1 MALYS
6 VDAPT
11 VPDKGRIL
19 GHIRSGREIC
29 TVYKGD
35 AKFVRHLPVIDR
47 VPMPNPG
54 RLNGHFHTPTVVN
67 PATAYMIF
75 IPARDPFFGPTFG
88 ILDYTKKSL
97 PVIQVNSEEW
107 ELDPDVQRSWED
119 TEDSVRVTIRILM
132 ELSNLPRPVPMSQFA
147 APYRYG
153 YTRRYKSENAARV
166 VAWRSRN
173 GFLPLM
179 GHLSMFLWY
188 MSIEDPLNWRDELNK
203 RATFPPQWLTNLE
216 KSVLTDWEFPRI
228 GGLINL
234 VPPPGERGRMTE
246 LDYLMGSIINW
257 NLPIPLYM
265 YWGSL
270 ETDPTIPVPTCLT
283 QMGQFYPDWR
293 EIQYLLQL
301 PGKIAYSRW
310 QREDF
315 QDQWPLF
322 TSCRE
327 WDPYIAPIS
336 PYIAPMPTFAV
347 EDAGEAPTPT
357 PVPAP
362 APAPAPSPA
371 TAPPA
376 PFPPVEAGSGQRT
389 GESFDANA
397 QRKLTESEQAK
408 RSREARE
415 VHAAKGAVP
424 GTKGARVFVWE
435 EVDGHLIRRAA
446 GRSHYDDYWD
456 EFAPEQRRFDSFHN
470 EWDLCA
476 EFAPDA
482 EPPADWEDD
491 DDDENDGNVPEN
503 LFPEREEP
511 TVAQA
516 SAASERAL
524 DRAYSLVPNE
534 VYAPHQIEPPHD
546 YAELADS
553 CERMAYFRYGYSI
566 PTSRVEPGVPVDA
579 STVPPVALI
588 EKLVG
593 KAKIMPT
600 TESAKHNLGLFFSQC
615 RTGKVSTDVS
625 REFYDFHDPS
635 SDIYSD
641 WPINGWGPGV
651 SVVAGRLLSRGIPFR
666 LCLHEKRIQPPPCLP
681 MKNNGIKRVNV
692 FSGLGYRPKDYK
704 PDLRDY
710 KGYVALRSNF
720 LRTPRGRAALQYGGI
735 VGRLARFEVP
745 DDEVIV
751 GPTNSVFITGAC
763 WRDGE
768 NMGSFCDDELTA
780 DEIDLICGVY
790 HISTG
795 QCDSGSSNIDEQ
807 TSTQSW
813 WPKPAAFEIS
823 DMNVG
828 WWSPLCEEWFQKRL
842 QQIASGTATLPTHAR
857 WKHNLK
863 RDRKFPI
870 YMKGLEQQAA
880 LAVASFRP

>member
-1 MALYS
+1 
-6 VDAPT
+6 
-11 VPDKGRIL
+11 
-19 GHIRSGREIC
+19 
-29 TVYKGD
+29 
-35 AKFVRHLPVIDR
+35 
-47 VPMPNPG
+47 
-54 RLNGHFHTPTVVN
+54 
-67 PATAYMIF
+67 
-75 IPARDPFFGPTFG
+75 
-88 ILDYTKKSL
+88 
-97 PVIQVNSEEW
+97 
-107 ELDPDVQRSWED
+107 
-119 TEDSVRVTIRILM
+119 
-132 ELSNLPRPVPMSQFA
+132 
-147 APYRYG
+147 
-153 YTRRYKSENAARV
+153 
-166 VAWRSRN
+166 
-173 GFLPLM
+173 
-179 GHLSMFLWY
+179 
-188 MSIEDPLNWRDELNK
+188 
-203 RATFPPQWLTNLE
+203 
-216 KSVLTDWEFPRI
+216 
-228 GGLINL
+228 
-234 VPPPGERGRMTE
+234 
-246 LDYLMGSIINW
+246 
-257 NLPIPLYM
+257 
-265 YWGSL
+265 
-270 ETDPTIPVPTCLT
+270 
-283 QMGQFYPDWR
+283 
-293 EIQYLLQL
+293 
-301 PGKIAYSRW
+301 
-310 QREDF
+310 
-315 QDQWPLF
+315 
-322 TSCRE
+322 
-327 WDPYIAPIS
+327 
-336 PYIAPMPTFAV
+336 MPTFAV

-357 PVPAP
+357 PVP

-389 GESFDANA
+389 GESFDAFMKRRQESNA

-482 EPPADWEDD
+482 EPTADWEDD
-491 DDDENDGNVPEN
+491 DNDDNDGN
-503 LFPEREEP
+503 
-511 TVAQA
+511 
-516 SAASERAL
+516 
-524 DRAYSLVPNE
+524 
-534 VYAPHQIEPPHD
+534 IEPPHD

-615 RTGKVSTDVS
+615 RSGKVSTDVS

-641 WPINGWGPGV
+641 WPINVRRTTVCGRVVYIIQDIGASPSSLCILLDNPITVLEIVRQGWGPGV

-666 LCLHEKRIQPPPCLP
+666 LCLHENRIQPPPCLP

-795 QCDSGSSNIDEQ
+795 
-807 TSTQSW
+807 T
-813 WPKPAAFEIS
+813 
-823 DMNVG
+823 
-828 WWSPLCEEWFQKRL
+828 
-842 QQIASGTATLPTHAR
+842 
-857 WKHNLK
+857 
-863 RDRKFPI
+863 
-870 YMKGLEQQAA
+870 
-880 LAVASFRP
+880 

>member
-1 MALYS
+1 
-6 VDAPT
+6 
-11 VPDKGRIL
+11 
-19 GHIRSGREIC
+19 
-29 TVYKGD
+29 
-35 AKFVRHLPVIDR
+35 
-47 VPMPNPG
+47 
-54 RLNGHFHTPTVVN
+54 
-67 PATAYMIF
+67 
-75 IPARDPFFGPTFG
+75 
-88 ILDYTKKSL
+88 
-97 PVIQVNSEEW
+97 
-107 ELDPDVQRSWED
+107 
-119 TEDSVRVTIRILM
+119 
-132 ELSNLPRPVPMSQFA
+132 
-147 APYRYG
+147 
-153 YTRRYKSENAARV
+153 
-166 VAWRSRN
+166 
-173 GFLPLM
+173 
-179 GHLSMFLWY
+179 
-188 MSIEDPLNWRDELNK
+188 
-203 RATFPPQWLTNLE
+203 
-216 KSVLTDWEFPRI
+216 
-228 GGLINL
+228 
-234 VPPPGERGRMTE
+234 
-246 LDYLMGSIINW
+246 
-257 NLPIPLYM
+257 
-265 YWGSL
+265 
-270 ETDPTIPVPTCLT
+270 
-283 QMGQFYPDWR
+283 
-293 EIQYLLQL
+293 
-301 PGKIAYSRW
+301 
-310 QREDF
+310 
-315 QDQWPLF
+315 
-322 TSCRE
+322 
-327 WDPYIAPIS
+327 
-336 PYIAPMPTFAV
+336 MPTFAV

-389 GESFDANA
+389 GESFDAFMKRRQESNV

-456 EFAPEQRRFDSFHN
+456 EFAPEQRCFDSFHN

-482 EPPADWEDD
+482 EPTADWEDD
-491 DDDENDGNVPEN
+491 DDDENDGN
-503 LFPEREEP
+503 
-511 TVAQA
+511 
-516 SAASERAL
+516 
-524 DRAYSLVPNE
+524 

-641 WPINGWGPGV
+641 WPINVRRTTVCGRVVYIIQDIGASPSSLCILLDNPITVLEIVRQGWGPSV

-795 QCDSGSSNIDEQ
+795 
-807 TSTQSW
+807 T
-813 WPKPAAFEIS
+813 
-823 DMNVG
+823 
-828 WWSPLCEEWFQKRL
+828 
-842 QQIASGTATLPTHAR
+842 
-857 WKHNLK
+857 
-863 RDRKFPI
+863 
-870 YMKGLEQQAA
+870 
-880 LAVASFRP
+880 